1 MIVFCLLA
9 SHENVLGVL
18 PFCCR
23 DCIVVSVIGV
33 ILIWNYST
41 GSCRHRDQISLEAN
55 EIFSFFSLKDALEVD
70 LVFADGHLR
79 QAQARKSKH
88 AKEPEQGITQIEV
101 PSPSVRLQGSRVQ
114 YRRGIAAGEGLKVDD
129 ADVLDF
135 LAPPPTNASAD
146 ERLYR

>member
-1 MIVFCLLA
+1 M
-9 SHENVLGVL
+9 
-18 PFCCR
+18 R
-23 DCIVVSVIGV
+23 
-33 ILIWNYST
+33 
-41 GSCRHRDQISLEAN
+41 
-55 EIFSFFSLKDALEVD
+55 FFPSLKDALEVD

-146 ERLYR
+146 ERL

>member
-1 MIVFCLLA
+1 LKNCRKLL
-9 SHENVLGVL
+9 
-18 PFCCR
+18 
-23 DCIVVSVIGV
+23 
-33 ILIWNYST
+33 
-41 GSCRHRDQISLEAN
+41 QIYEAAADLQ
-55 EIFSFFSLKDALEVD
+55 SRCSPLKDALEVD